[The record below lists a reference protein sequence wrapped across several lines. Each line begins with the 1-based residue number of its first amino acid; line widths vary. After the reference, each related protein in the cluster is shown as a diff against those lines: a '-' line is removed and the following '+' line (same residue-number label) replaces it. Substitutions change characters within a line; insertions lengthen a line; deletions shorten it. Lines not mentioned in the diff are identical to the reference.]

1 MKTLAAFL
9 LLCAAAFGQNRP
21 TTKPRAACGSE
32 NIRYEVK
39 NEKREKPAKGDK
51 SDGSN
56 PGGAEAAPE
65 TAEIFVIENLRAS
78 CFLCDSTTRIAMD
91 GTWVGA
97 TKGNSYFS
105 FPADAGEHHLCAELQ
120 SGAVTPETTSLSSFT
135 ADGGKTYYF
144 RVRLTDMNNSGKGGV
159 DWSIDLEPI
168 DSDEGQFLVSSY
180 EMSSSHPKK

>member
-1 MKTLAAFL
+1 MKILAAFL
-9 LLCAAAFGQNRP
+9 LLCAGAFGQNRP
-21 TTKPRAACGSE
+21 TTKPHTACGSE
-32 NIRYEVK
+32 NIQYEVK
-39 NEKREKPAKGDK
+39 NEKREKPAKGEK

-56 PGGAEAAPE
+56 PGVAEAASE
-65 TAEIFVIENLRAS
+65 RAEIFVIENLRAS
-78 CFLCDSTTRIAMD
+78 CLLCDTTTRIAMD

-120 SGAVTPETTSLSSFT
+120 SGAVTPETTSLAGFT

-144 RVRLTDMNNSGKGGV
+144 RVRLTDMNNSAKGGV
-159 DWSIDLEPI
+159 DWGVDFEPI